1 MQDYLNY
8 LPVPQ
13 RSDVISILKEFPT
26 VTVDVSG
33 YCGHT
38 LHDIQLISGDVKP
51 VRQREYRLNP
61 EKTVIM
67 KSEVEYLLQ
76 RGLAEPS
83 NSPWA
88 SPSLRVPKPDGSSR
102 FCTDYRKVNQ
112 VTVPDSYPLPLIEDL
127 IDVVGKSRFLS
138 KIDLQKGYYQIGLTD
153 NAKLISAFITPFG
166 LYQYTVMPFSVC
178 NAPASSGLLTTLFK
192 IWME

>member
-1 MQDYLNY
+1 M
-8 LPVPQ
+8 
-13 RSDVISILKEFPT
+13 
-26 VTVDVSG
+26 VTADVSG
-33 YCGHT
+33 YCGHI

-51 VRQREYRLNP
+51 VRQRAYRLNP

-67 KSEVEYLLQ
+67 KSEVEYLMQ

-88 SPSLRVPKPDGSSR
+88 SPSLLVPKPDGSSR

-138 KIDLQKGYYQIGLTD
+138 KINLQKGYYQIGLTD

-166 LYQYTVMPFSVC
+166 LYQNTVMPFGMC
-178 NAPASSGLLTTLFK
+178 NAPASSGLSTTLFK